1 MPEPDATDRP
11 KPGRL
16 TRLLFRRQIAQSEA
30 GWARTDAMVRR
41 SKEAIENANAL
52 VRRMKADAR
61 RQLAKRGQTVWA
73 FVSYP
78 FDSEQ
83 TEAYARQVEGFLQAL
98 NVRVVTARLY
108 EPRPIQE
115 KVGDLLANP
124 FDLIVLIVAGKGESA
139 WTRDEIAAATA
150 KGAFVVPLVERPL
163 KFERGLLGDLERLEF
178 DAGHIGDTFVALAE
192 AVRFTRDRVVDRTD
206 YEEEEPPEPQPD

>member
-1 MPEPDATDRP
+1 
-11 KPGRL
+11 
-16 TRLLFRRQIAQSEA
+16 
-30 GWARTDAMVRR
+30 MVRR
-41 SKEAIENANAL
+41 SNEAVEKANAL
-52 VRRMKADAR
+52 VRRMRADAR

-73 FVSYP
+73 FVSHP

-83 TEAYARQVEGFLQAL
+83 TEAYARQVERLLQAL
-98 NVRVVTARLY
+98 NVRVVTARPH

-115 KVGDLLANP
+115 KVGDILADP
-124 FDLIVLIVAGKGESA
+124 FDLIVLIVAGTGESA

-163 KFERGLLGDLERLEF
+163 KFERGLLGDLERIEF
-178 DAGHIGDTFVALAE
+178 DAGHIGDAFVALAE

-206 YEEEEPPEPQPD
+206 YEEDKPPVPSDGENSEPLPD

>member
-1 MPEPDATDRP
+1 M
-11 KPGRL
+11 
-16 TRLLFRRQIAQSEA
+16 
-30 GWARTDAMVRR
+30 R
-41 SKEAIENANAL
+41 S
-52 VRRMKADAR
+52 DAR
-61 RQLAKRGQTVWA
+61 RQLAKRGHTIWA

-83 TEAYARQVEGFLQAL
+83 AEAYARQVERLLHAL
-98 NVRVVTARLY
+98 NVRVLTARPY
-108 EPRPIQE
+108 EPRPVQD
-115 KVGDLLANP
+115 KVGDILADP

-163 KFERGLLGDLERLEF
+163 TFERGLLGDLERIGF
-178 DAGHIGDTFVALAE
+178 DPGHIGDAFVGLVE

-206 YEEEEPPEPQPD
+206 YEDDDAVASGEDQAAE